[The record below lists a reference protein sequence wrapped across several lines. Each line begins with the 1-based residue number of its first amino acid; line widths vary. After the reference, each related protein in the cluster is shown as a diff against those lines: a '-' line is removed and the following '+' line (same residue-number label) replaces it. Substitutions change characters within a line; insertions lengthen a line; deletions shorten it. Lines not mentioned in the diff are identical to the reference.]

1 MTGNKTTN
9 DAKYTFYVIL
19 FTRLKSNLVTKFSQ
33 LSIKFGGLG
42 LDVFDSL
49 SSDGLGLLFVVPVCL
64 GVGLSLGFKVGNNIL
79 VFPAGFSGKT
89 ANWGEFSGWLQLDLF
104 EGRWD
109 DDTSHLVV
117 WGWDTLKSLKIQ
129 RHVHMYSRY
138 HEYLRLHTRCTWI
151 LTNRTHYNQ
160 AFSIVSHKDPK

>member
-1 MTGNKTTN
+1 
-9 DAKYTFYVIL
+9 
-19 FTRLKSNLVTKFSQ
+19 VTEFSQ
-33 LSIKFGGLG
+33 LSIKFSGLG

-109 DDTSHLVV
+109 DDSSHLVV

-129 RHVHMYSRY
+129 RHVHLYSRY

-160 AFSIVSHKDPK
+160 AFSIISHKDPK